1 MNEQTTLLQS
11 CQVIR
16 EQRRIIDDIIDRSA
30 QGPIRLNYEE
40 SSALAQS
47 EQFRQTVLAGL
58 KKQGID
64 TTARLTKFQA

>member
-11 CQVIR
+11 CQIIR
-16 EQRRIIDDIIDRSA
+16 EQRRIIDEIIDRSA

-40 SSALAQS
+40 SSALAKS

-58 KKQGID
+58 KQQGID